1 MPYLHFSFCAGENSR
16 PLVFQSA
23 SATMRSMRCFE
34 FESRHSDQKRR
45 KSICSFV
52 FFLSAERFESLNA
65 TVRWTVARDGW
76 TERNYHF
83 ASGENANESRH
94 SKSSSSNPDKL
105 NPERTA
111 VLSGF
116 VSYLHFLRTTAVL
129 LGR

>member
-1 MPYLHFSFCAGENSR
+1 MPCLHFSFCAGENSR

-76 TERNYHF
+76 TEPNHNFRQRRKCKRISTLKIF
-83 ASGENANESRH
+83 EFESH
-94 SKSSSSNPDKL
+94 LKDHPSTEGPL
-105 NPERTA
+105 M
-111 VLSGF
+111 
-116 VSYLHFLRTTAVL
+116 
-129 LGR
+129 